1 MDGLIH
7 ASGRADESAGS
18 LSRGGQRSSG
28 TGRADG
34 GDLGSQCGPST
45 DGGPAFDAA
54 VTPGGYRWW
63 YVDAVSD
70 DGAFSLTIIA
80 FIGSVFSP
88 YYAWSN
94 WADPYRHCAVNVA
107 LYGPRGARWAMTER
121 GCASLRQSP
130 DTLTIG
136 PSSLQWRNGALAIR
150 LDEIAAPIPRSIRG
164 EIIVEPQGINQRIFT
179 LEAAGRHL
187 WRPIAPVARAEVRL
201 ESPDLR
207 WRGHAYIDTNAG
219 DEPLEKAFASW
230 TWSRTRLG
238 DGAAIYYDADRRRE
252 PPLSLALRVNADGQV
267 EERESPPFATLP
279 KTKWFL
285 SRRTRAP
292 DGVATILRDLEDTPF
307 YSRARVA
314 SRYEGAPV
322 EWMHESLSLDRFAHP
337 IVRLMLPFRMPRRG

>member
-28 TGRADG
+28 AGRADG

-94 WADPYRHCAVNVA
+94 WADPFRHCAVNVA

-121 GCASLRQSP
+121 GRASLRRSH
-130 DTLTIG
+130 DMLAIG
-136 PSSLQWRNGALAIR
+136 PSSLHWRDGALVIR
-150 LDEIAAPIPRSIRG
+150 INEIAAPIPRPIRG
-164 EIIVEPQGINQRIFT
+164 EIVIDPQAINRRAFT
-179 LEAAGRHL
+179 LEATGAHQ
-187 WRPIAPVARAEVRL
+187 WRPIAPVAHAAVKL

-219 DEPLEKAFASW
+219 EEPLEKAFSSW
-230 TWSRTRLG
+230 TWSRARLG

-252 PPLSLALRVNADGQV
+252 PPLALALRVNAAGEV
-267 EERESPPFATLP
+267 AEEESPPVAPLP
-279 KTKWFL
+279 KTKWRL

-292 DGVATILRDLEDTPF
+292 DGAARVMRDLEDTPF
-307 YSRARVA
+307 YSRSLIT
-314 SRYEGAPV
+314 SRFDGAPA
-322 EWMHESLSLDRFAHP
+322 EWVHESLSLDRFAHP
-337 IVRLMLPFRMPRRG
+337 IVRLMLPFRMPRRA